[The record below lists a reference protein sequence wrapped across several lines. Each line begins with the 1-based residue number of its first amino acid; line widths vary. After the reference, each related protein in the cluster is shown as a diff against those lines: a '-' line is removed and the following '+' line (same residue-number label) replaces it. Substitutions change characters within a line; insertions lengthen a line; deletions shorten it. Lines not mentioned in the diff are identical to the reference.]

1 MADILHRIGV
11 LTETPDK
18 VYDALTTIDGL
29 AGWWTAETK
38 SKNSGGA
45 VGDLIEFRF
54 PPVGGFDMEVLE
66 AVPAKRVTWRVA
78 DGPEEWLGTTIDFE
92 LRQDGDYTIVL
103 FKHEGWREPVE
114 FMHHCSTK
122 WGQFLMSLKALV
134 ETGEGAP
141 APDDVQISDWH

>member
-11 LTETPDK
+11 RTETPEK

-29 AGWWTAETK
+29 AGWWTTETTG
-38 SKNSGGA
+38 SADPGG
-45 VGDLIEFRF
+45 VVTFQF

-66 AVPAKRVTWRVA
+66 AVPDKRVTWRVA
-78 DGPEEWLGTTIDFE
+78 DGPEEWIGTTIDWE
-92 LRQDGDYTIVL
+92 LRQDGEYTIVL

-122 WGQFLMSLKALV
+122 WGQFLMSLKQLV
-134 ETGEGAP
+134 ETGTGAP
-141 APDDVQISDWH
+141 HPRDVQISDWH